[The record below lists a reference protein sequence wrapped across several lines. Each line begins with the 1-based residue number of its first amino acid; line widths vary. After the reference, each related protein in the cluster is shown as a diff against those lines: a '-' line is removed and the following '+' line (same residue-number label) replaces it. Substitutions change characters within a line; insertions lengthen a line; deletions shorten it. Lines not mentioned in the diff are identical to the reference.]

1 MRRFNVGDIAT
12 VRRDIEAGKYYK
24 MDDGHDD
31 DVVTADMAKMA
42 GRQIEIL
49 AISSAGTYIAR
60 TDKQRRY
67 WTDEMFESSDFEES
81 DVPIESFLFGDLDLK
96 GGEA

>member
-1 MRRFNVGDIAT
+1 MRFSVGDIVT
-12 VRRDIEAGKYYK
+12 VRSDLEAGKYYR
-24 MDDGHDD
+24 MDDGGD
-31 DVVTADMAKMA
+31 DVATVDMAKMA
-42 GRQIEIL
+42 GKQIEIL
-49 AISSAGTYIAR
+49 AISDVGTYIAR

>member
-1 MRRFNVGDIAT
+1 MRFSVGDLVT
-12 VRRDIEAGKYYK
+12 VRSDIEAGKYYR

-31 DVVTADMAKMA
+31 VVTVDMAKMA
-42 GRQIEIL
+42 GKQIEIL
-49 AISSAGTYIAR
+49 AISDVGTYIAR

-67 WTDEMFESSDFEES
+67 WTDEMFEFADFEES